1 MASLHNFVK
10 LYLSSGG
17 DGLQQASELLAL
29 LKECGDKRVMFEVA
43 TKHFRRNASYTPLLA
58 QALRFVL
65 DSQEQTLDTVQDSFV
80 RRSSVGKYI
89 LVCLL
94 LTEVTSPL
102 RESVE
107 SDKESVTANLLMR
120 YQVSCDAIHKAVQA
134 LQEWYYPGK
143 ELLEQVEI
151 IQNDTTQESHKS
163 MLLYQ
168 VAELVQMVIMMKLK
182 KVAGGE
188 IEAAELKKFRSTA
201 SMIERVHQVNL
212 DVENDLDAGFGFT
225 LPQQMFKLQVPAFV
239 NISASS
245 NQLLQTY
252 YGSSVEVKKDQNL
265 LLRVHLSQNHG

>member
-1 MASLHNFVK
+1 
-10 LYLSSGG
+10 
-17 DGLQQASELLAL
+17 
-29 LKECGDKRVMFEVA
+29 
-43 TKHFRRNASYTPLLA
+43 
-58 QALRFVL
+58 
-65 DSQEQTLDTVQDSFV
+65 
-80 RRSSVGKYI
+80 
-89 LVCLL
+89 
-94 LTEVTSPL
+94 
-102 RESVE
+102 
-107 SDKESVTANLLMR
+107 
-120 YQVSCDAIHKAVQA
+120 
-134 LQEWYYPGK
+134 
-143 ELLEQVEI
+143 
-151 IQNDTTQESHKS
+151 